1 MKYAEKACA
10 YATKCTSAFH
20 ANQRYMCTVRANYD
34 AHGSRLM
41 SWVYICELH
50 YVIDLSCTCRLCCK
64 HFQKLIKFC
73 SICMCVWSSLNW
85 AVPYI
90 HLKNLQYS
98 KAFCWLSWTEKQRS
112 QFYFIYKTIHLNI
125 ILSCSYG
132 FLNVH

>member
-1 MKYAEKACA
+1 MLPMALTVSTHACILVTIYYSCSYMSSKVLINERHEICRKTCA

-64 HFQKLIKFC
+64 HFQKLIKLC
-73 SICMCVWSSLNW
+73 SICMCVWSSLN
-85 AVPYI
+85 
-90 HLKNLQYS
+90 
-98 KAFCWLSWTEKQRS
+98 
-112 QFYFIYKTIHLNI
+112 
-125 ILSCSYG
+125 
-132 FLNVH
+132 